1 MAYVTFVERSGAVS
15 SIRFRTLRAARSA
28 AWHALQ
34 SHIYRSVYAW
44 RA

>member
-1 MAYVTFVERSGAVS
+1 MSYVTFVELNGAVN

-28 AWHALQ
+28 AWQYNQTGA
-34 SHIYRSVYAW
+34 YKAVYAW